1 MKELT
6 VAILM
11 QINSF
16 CGGFLIEIPYCQN
29 EIIQCY
35 MDDIYTLQQCKTE
48 FITDEYGGDY
58 E

>member
-16 CGGFLIEIPYCQN
+16 CGGFLVEVPDCQG

-35 MDDIYTLQQCKTE
+35 MDDIYTVDQCKSE
-48 FITDEYGGDY
+48 FIIDNFGGY
-58 E
+58 

>member
-1 MKELT
+1 
-6 VAILM
+6 M

-48 FITDEYGGDY
+48 FLIDEYGEDY